1 MLKQMEPI
9 IAELNSEF
17 QKLNEGGSVPYINGS
32 LVLGMIQTAAEA
44 ALRSEEVQ
52 MTDMER
58 GNIFVAMIAL
68 SKAITSKMIND
79 KKDGL
84 IIWVPRVECKIGEK
98 PA

>member
-32 LVLGMIQTAAEA
+32 LVLGLLQTAAEA
-44 ALRSEEVQ
+44 SL
-52 MTDMER
+52 
-58 GNIFVAMIAL
+58 
-68 SKAITSKMIND
+68 TSKDLPITDEERNYIFISILAIAKSIVSKMTND
-79 KKDGL
+79 AQDGL
-84 IIWVPRVECKIGEK
+84 IIWVPRVECEIGKK

>member
-1 MLKQMEPI
+1 MLKQMDTV
-9 IAELNSEF
+9 IAELNNEF

-32 LVLGMIQTAAEA
+32 LVLGMLQAASEA
-44 ALRSEEVQ
+44 ALTSKEMQ

-58 GNIFVAMIAL
+58 SNIFVALLAI
-68 SKAITSKMIND
+68 SKAITNEMIND

-84 IIWVPRVECKIGEK
+84 IIWVPRTECEIKDI